1 MRDSAT
7 CRANQPTGR
16 NALSVNLRSAALAW
30 FAALAAGLTFAATA
44 TPSTALAD
52 EQNGDSGAVFVQT
65 NDISENSILAYARS
79 ADGTLTSAGRY
90 PTLGRGGTEVG
101 APTDPLS
108 SQGSLTFDRRRRLL
122 YAVNAGSDT
131 ISVFAVHR
139 TRLRLLQVVASGGRF
154 PTSVA
159 IHHSLVY
166 VLNAGDEGSISG
178 FRRNANDRLTAIPG
192 SVRSLDLGGTTP
204 PSFRSSPAQVG
215 ITDDGAQLLVS
226 TKDHGA
232 VDAFALGPDGRPAS
246 AAVTTA
252 TAAEPAARPTPTAS
266 SHQVR
271 SAQPARPPPTDGRQR
286 AG

>member
-1 MRDSAT
+1 MRF
-7 CRANQPTGR
+7 
-16 NALSVNLRSAALAW
+16 LSIRSAALAW

-52 EQNGDSGAVFVQT
+52 EQNGDPGAVFVQT

-79 ADGTLTSAGRY
+79 ADGTLTPAGRY

-108 SQGSLTFDRRRRLL
+108 SQGSLTFDRRRRLP

-131 ISVFAVHR
+131 ISEFAVHR

-204 PSFRSSPAQVG
+204 PRS
-215 ITDDGAQLLVS
+215 GARRL
-226 TKDHGA
+226 
-232 VDAFALGPDGRPAS
+232 R
-246 AAVTTA
+246 
-252 TAAEPAARPTPTAS
+252 
-266 SHQVR
+266 
-271 SAQPARPPPTDGRQR
+271 
-286 AG
+286 